1 MKFFFIMAIKNI
13 LLIIIMNIIISKLKL
28 PDDMK
33 YEINKYCYDNLGY
46 TNDQINKIKSCKI
59 NFYKSKLY
67 LKIELLC
74 WKQSGLSIQWLK
86 STNNSKSGYFSSIID
101 IRDGLNYCYI
111 NKLITSDDWFL
122 LAKDLGD
129 IMFFS

>member
-1 MKFFFIMAIKNI
+1 MGIKNI
-13 LLIIIMNIIISKLKL
+13 LLIIIMDIIISKLKL

-33 YEINKYCYDNLGY
+33 YEINKYCYDDLGY
-46 TNDQINKIKSCKI
+46 TNDEINKIDSYKI
-59 NFYKSKLY
+59 NFCKNKLY

-74 WKQSGLSIQWLK
+74 WIHSGLSIQWLK

-101 IRDGLNYCYI
+101 IKDGLNYCFI
-111 NKLITSDDWFL
+111 NKLITSDEWFL

-129 IMFFS
+129 IMFLS

>member
-1 MKFFFIMAIKNI
+1 MKKLIFCLFLSNYFI
-13 LLIIIMNIIISKLKL
+13 
-28 PDDMK
+28 
-33 YEINKYCYDNLGY
+33 CGY
-46 TNDQINKIKSCKI
+46 LFAEPFVVHEYSEN
-59 NFYKSKLY
+59 
-67 LKIELLC
+67 
-74 WKQSGLSIQWLK
+74 